1 MNKIYQKFFPGGKQA
16 GFTLIEFL
24 VVVLIIGILAAVALP
39 QYEKAVAKARVAKL
53 LPWFKKIKEG
63 RELYVMN
70 SGNTKCMDLGRYM
83 DALGVEA
90 YRYRCSG
97 QSADGLCADENSWCD
112 GLLYLDDKT
121 SIYNSTGHARHY
133 YHKSK
138 GQAVSDFEL
147 LLLTFHT
154 GYTSDEKTGDFF
166 CKPNSDWGR
175 EMCRQLASSP
185 SPVKCDS
192 SASECYRMDL

>member
-1 MNKIYQKFFPGGKQA
+1 MEK
-16 GFTLIEFL
+16 GFTLIELL

-39 QYEKAVAKARVAKL
+39 QYEKAVVKARVAKL

-70 SGNTKCMDLGRYM
+70 TGNTQCMDLGRYM
-83 DALGVEA
+83 DALGIEA

-97 QSADGLCADENSWCD
+97 QSADGVCESEEPWCD
-112 GLLYLDDKT
+112 GTLYLDDKT
-121 SIYNSTGHARHY
+121 SIWNGTGHARHG
-133 YHKSK
+133 YHRSK
-138 GQAVSDFEL
+138 GQINSDFDL
-147 LLLTFHT
+147 LLLTFSQ
-154 GYTSDEKTGDFF
+154 GYTPDEHTGDFF
-166 CKPNSDWGR
+166 CRPNSDWGR

-185 SPVKCDS
+185 TPVKCDS